1 MKPHTKEERE
11 EAKKK
16 LPKPL
21 YDFLGSTS
29 LTNIYIGIQKKHS
42 LNLRQLL
49 LFTEIANL
57 TLLGLES
64 ESALE
69 TNLHQAMH
77 ELSNQGA
84 RELVADINDRVFK
97 EAQRRVKE
105 NILEPSIWTEKP
117 AEPELSE
124 EERAEEAKRKEIEN
138 LPDDDPKLLAEY
150 EKDKAEALRR
160 DEENKREL
168 ERALEQAKKDPVIPE
183 ETEEEDAE
191 IEEAIEAA
199 APDSSPAPKILE
211 QKLGIEPG
219 LKPTLPPATSPERE
233 AVEPATKALAPT
245 PPQKPAYKGGVDPYR
260 EPVE

>member
-1 MKPHTKEERE
+1 MKSHTQGERE

-29 LTNIYIGIQKKHS
+29 LTNIYIGIQKKHA

-97 EAQRRVKE
+97 EASRRVKE
-105 NILEPSIWTEKP
+105 NIPEPSVWTEKP
-117 AEPELSE
+117 SEPELSE
-124 EERAEEAKRKEIEN
+124 EERAEEVRRKEIEN
-138 LPDDDPKLLAEY
+138 MPDDDPRLLAEY
-150 EKDKAEALRR
+150 EKDRAEAAKR
-160 DEENKREL
+160 DEENKKEL
-168 ERALEQAKKDPVIPE
+168 AFALEQAKKDPIIPE
-183 ETEEEDAE
+183 TDEDDVD
-191 IEEAIEAA
+191 IEEAS
-199 APDSSPAPKILE
+199 DSTVLGDQTIPSIVE
-211 QKLGIEPG
+211 QKLGVPSQTQTTSN
-219 LKPTLPPATSPERE
+219 PTVEIQPETAE
-233 AVEPATKALAPT
+233 VESKQLSTT
-245 PPQKPAYKGGVDPYR
+245 PPPSKPAYKGGVDPYR